1 MRRASITIVAVLLL
15 LGYARPAHAQ
25 GPVAPS
31 IRNGRLEA
39 RAGGDLGA
47 VVRAVPAGA
56 GDVTWVGYA
65 VPADGSANRC
75 CWNGPG
81 DTGICCQGCRLERED
96 GVMSTDATRAG
107 AVTPARPVPLEPATH
122 AVVLVRVAAGAVD
135 RIRVFSP
142 SCVLDAG
149 GRTVVW
155 LGAIA
160 ADTSVA
166 WLHAQAVSGRRR
178 LADDAV
184 MALAAHA
191 APAALD
197 QLITFARQGDTVHL
211 RGQAL
216 FWLAQR
222 AGARAVGVI
231 AEAVDRDPDTDVKR
245 RAVFA
250 LSQLPP
256 DDGVP
261 RLIDIARDHSNAAVR
276 RQAFFWLGQSK
287 DTRALAFFSE
297 ILKR

>member
-1 MRRASITIVAVLLL
+1 MRHAPLAVVAVLVLL
-15 LGYARPAHAQ
+15 VWARPADAQ
-25 GPVAPS
+25 GPFAPA
-31 IRNGRLEA
+31 IQNGRLEA

-47 VVRAVPAGA
+47 VVRALPAGA

-65 VPADGSANRC
+65 VPAEGTANRC
-75 CWNGPG
+75 CWKGAG
-81 DTGICCQGCRLERED
+81 DAGVCCQGCRLERD
-96 GVMSTDATRAG
+96 GGASSPDATEPG
-107 AVTPARPVPLEPATH
+107 AVSPARLVPLEPPTH
-122 AVVLVRVAAGAVD
+122 VVVLARVAAGAVD

-142 SCVLDAG
+142 SCALDAG

-166 WLHAQAVSGRRR
+166 WLHTQAVSGRRR

-197 QLITFARQGDTVHL
+197 QLITFARQGDTVHR

-222 AGARAVGVI
+222 AGARAVGTI
-231 AEAVDRDPDTDVKR
+231 AEAVERDPDTDVKR

-256 DDGVP
+256 NDGVP
-261 RLIDIARDHSNAAVR
+261 RLIDIARGHSNPAVR
-276 RQAFFWLGQSK
+276 KQAFFWLGHSK
-287 DTRALAFFSE
+287 DPRALVFFGE